1 MNEISIKDFDYSLVD
16 GQTAEYLE
24 NKSLE
29 INGIAESMRTQIG
42 KELKEVQDKLAN
54 NYQGV
59 FAKWYESLGLK
70 KHTVY
75 YWINVYEFSRNLED
89 TKQLEN
95 FTNAPKSLQVQTMNS
110 KKPQELRSKV
120 LEGDIKTHKEFKELE
135 SKLQQKDAEIKSL
148 KNREP
153 EVIEKEV
160 VKEVKVNPPDYE
172 GMKSDMQQ
180 LSKALKKTQAELEH
194 ARFEADAATGRN
206 KFIESQHSKMLKSRE
221 EVNGQAQEYQ
231 DLKESI
237 ARMQGKM
244 DKQQKELKA
253 LKRITQLVKESNEYL
268 YQIAPIKYYEEFDIL
283 RGNYNVQ
290 EEVVEL
296 VERTEQWCGEMRQ
309 LLNTDILE
317 GEIIND

>member
-24 NKSLE
+24 SKTFK

-42 KELKEVQDKLAN
+42 KELKEVQERLAHN
-54 NYQGV
+54 HQGV

-70 KHTVY
+70 KDNVY
-75 YWINVYEFSRNLED
+75 YWIHVYEYSRNLED
-89 TKQLEN
+89 TRQLEN
-95 FTNAPKSLQVQTMNS
+95 FSKAPKSLQIETMKNN
-110 KKPQELRSKV
+110 KPKELQSKV
-120 LEGDIKTHKEFKELE
+120 LEGDIRTHKEFKELE
-135 SKLQQKDAEIKSL
+135 SKLKQKDAEIESL
-148 KNREP
+148 KNRESK
-153 EVIEKEV
+153 VIEKEV
-160 VKEVKVNPPDYE
+160 VKEVKITPPDYE
-172 GMKSDMQQ
+172 GMKSDMGQ

-194 ARFEADAATGRN
+194 ARFEAEAATGRN
-206 KFIESQHSKMLKSRE
+206 EFIESQHSKMLKSRE

-244 DKQQKELKA
+244 DKQQKKLKA

-283 RGNYNVQ
+283 RSNYNVQ